1 MTTKTETKAI
11 EASMQ
16 AATRGRTPGTPE
28 QPTTAIAV
36 SPAAAQRLADTQD
49 QHTLVVQQQDK
60 AVTAL
65 AVKLNYQGSTDIGVL
80 QNSAR
85 DATRRIGMAIFEL
98 GGYLLLIK
106 AQTDHGQFED
116 VLNDLG
122 VHPRA
127 AQRYMA
133 ITDRFAKA
141 TTSSHLEQLGFS
153 KMAELL
159 PLDEG
164 QTDELVE
171 QGQTGQLALD
181 DVSRMSVRELRA
193 AVHKERKETEKH
205 KARAERQEAVNA
217 ELHEEVRL
225 IKRMP
230 ASEEIKRTKQ
240 EATTIQAETL
250 GLVQGGLRHALIAL
264 NNCAEDQSLFMA
276 GLVGQVMA
284 ELVTLRDE
292 FSLPEVGGTPEWER
306 WAAAQSGESAAT
318 ATTAPN

>member
-1 MTTKTETKAI
+1 M
-11 EASMQ
+11 S
-16 AATRGRTPGTPE
+16 RTQNTPA
-28 QPTTAIAV
+28 QPATAISV

-49 QHTLVVQQQDK
+49 QFTLAVQQQNK
-60 AVTAL
+60 AVAAL
-65 AVKLNYQGSTDIGVL
+65 AVKLNYQGSTDIAVL

-106 AQTDHGQFED
+106 EQTDHGQFED

-159 PLDEG
+159 PLDED

-181 DVSRMSVRELRA
+181 EVSRMSVRELRA

-225 IKRMP
+225 IKRLP
-230 ASEEIKRTKQ
+230 ASEEVKRIKA
-240 EATTIQAETL
+240 EATVIQDEAM
-250 GLVQGGLRHALIAL
+250 GKVKGGLRQALIAL
-264 NNCAEDQSLFMA
+264 NDCAEDQSLFMA
-276 GLVGQVMA
+276 GLVAQLMA
-284 ELVTLRDE
+284 ELVTLQDE
-292 FSLPEVGGTPEWER
+292 FSLPKVGGTPEWEL
-306 WAAAQSGESAAT
+306 WAAAQGGAG
-318 ATTAPN
+318 ATTAAN